1 MGRKTKRKLLN
12 LILLNV
18 PGLGHAQERFS
29 PPCSPLDNLS
39 QPKRKVFGR
48 SPTFIRPRS
57 VLSFFLAKQFLTS
70 SYSIKEGSGRLLS
83 YVVRELGWSCLFFSQ
98 NLVISN
104 LYAFTLNHPLSI
116 IRGYASQLSRP
127 LLEKRPWYVQLNS
140 FSSLFTSI
148 IDGHVSVGHGH
159 QSTFASF
166 IWLWPCDYLWRF
178 PQTFFTLWPLFP
190 SKSSLELFKSS
201 YASTARAFIDHQLVR
216 EFSKL
221 VFKHDSL
228 LASTDSPSLASFSKS
243 NTTLENSW
251 SPYLYVPCNVLFSV
265 CMNSP
270 FLRF

>member
-98 NLVISN
+98 NLVVSLVRWVIVASAISN
-104 LYAFTLNHPLSI
+104 RFGLVLLLIFFGLSLGTI
-116 IRGYASQLSRP
+116 
-127 LLEKRPWYVQLNS
+127 LLL
-140 FSSLFTSI
+140 
-148 IDGHVSVGHGH
+148 
-159 QSTFASF
+159 
-166 IWLWPCDYLWRF
+166 
-178 PQTFFTLWPLFP
+178 
-190 SKSSLELFKSS
+190 
-201 YASTARAFIDHQLVR
+201 
-216 EFSKL
+216 
-221 VFKHDSL
+221 
-228 LASTDSPSLASFSKS
+228 
-243 NTTLENSW
+243 
-251 SPYLYVPCNVLFSV
+251 
-265 CMNSP
+265 
-270 FLRF
+270 